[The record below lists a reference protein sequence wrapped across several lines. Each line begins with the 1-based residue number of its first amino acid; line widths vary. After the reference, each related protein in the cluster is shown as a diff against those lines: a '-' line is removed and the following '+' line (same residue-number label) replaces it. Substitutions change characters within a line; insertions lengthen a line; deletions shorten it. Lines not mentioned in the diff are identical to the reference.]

1 MRRALS
7 SMASLGVAGA
17 LVLGGCGSGPDAPFA
32 GTPLDPVYT
41 VPDVDLVDTE
51 GDDFSLATD
60 TDKRLTLVFFGY
72 TYCPDV
78 CPTTLSI
85 MTQALDQLG
94 PLAAKVTP
102 VFVTVDPERDT
113 VAQLKAYQEHFHPSF
128 VMLTGSPERVREA
141 ARAYRVYHRKV
152 ESESA
157 TDYLMDHSSITFLM
171 GPDGGYVTH
180 FGHDATAETMAA
192 TLRQKLGG

>member
-1 MRRALS
+1 MSTRLFVLVVSLLVGVLAVTLTAGYLVWTRGDQGTAALI
-7 SMASLGVAGA
+7 
-17 LVLGGCGSGPDAPFA
+17 GGPFE
-32 GTPLDPVYT
+32 
-41 VPDVDLVDTE
+41 LVDQNGRTTTPETFE
-51 GDDFSLATD
+51 GQWSLIY
-60 TDKRLTLVFFGY
+60 FGY